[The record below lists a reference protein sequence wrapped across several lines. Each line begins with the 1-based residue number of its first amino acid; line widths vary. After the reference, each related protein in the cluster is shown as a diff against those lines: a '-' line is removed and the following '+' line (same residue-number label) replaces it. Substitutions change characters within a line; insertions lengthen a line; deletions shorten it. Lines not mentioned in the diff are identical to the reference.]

1 MKQINYSEKKADLAE
16 AVYEKSSQWRAR
28 GAEWGGIAKKA
39 WEERGGMGGIAGGIA
54 DRWKRKGEKYLQI
67 HEHGCVFHNI
77 FKTDTLMHDS

>member
-54 DRWKRKGEKYLQI
+54 DRWKRKGQFIVKKKMGTPI
-67 HEHGCVFHNI
+67 I
-77 FKTDTLMHDS
+77 FFQD